1 MNRSKPIQHTL
12 WELER
17 QFGAGVLIP
26 AAQLRGRYL
35 STGYPALD
43 ALLTGGGIA
52 AGQMTAVSGTPTS
65 GATTLVYRLIAQAQH
80 AEGISAFIDHTGT
93 FDAESA
99 VAQGVQL
106 DRLLLITARTA
117 ERGINMALDLIRTD
131 TVALIALDWAEG
143 ALSASTIELL
153 RANIVRT
160 RSALVVL
167 RRTLPPLGGVYTALQ
182 FDRLGWLNG
191 GDERISGYCVGVRVL
206 RDAGNDSQRT
216 TRIDILLHGERP

>member
-1 MNRSKPIQHTL
+1 MTRSKPIQHTL

-17 QFGAGVLIP
+17 QFGVGVLIP

-52 AGQMTAVSGTPTS
+52 AGQMSTVIGTPTS
-65 GATTLVYRLIAQAQH
+65 GATTLVYRLMAQAQRTD
-80 AEGISAFIDHTGT
+80 GISAFIDHTGT

-99 VAQGVQL
+99 VAQGAQL

-117 ERGINMALDLIRTD
+117 ERGINMTLDLIRTD
-131 TVALIALDWAEG
+131 TVALIALDWTDET
-143 ALSASTIELL
+143 LSTSTIERL
-153 RANIVRT
+153 RSNIVRT

-167 RRTLPPLGGVYTALQ
+167 RRTPPPLAGMYTVLQ

-191 GDERISGYCVGVRVL
+191 ADERINGYRVGVRVL
-206 RDAGNDSQRT
+206 RDAGNDSQRA
-216 TRIDILLHGERP
+216 TRIDIVLRGERS